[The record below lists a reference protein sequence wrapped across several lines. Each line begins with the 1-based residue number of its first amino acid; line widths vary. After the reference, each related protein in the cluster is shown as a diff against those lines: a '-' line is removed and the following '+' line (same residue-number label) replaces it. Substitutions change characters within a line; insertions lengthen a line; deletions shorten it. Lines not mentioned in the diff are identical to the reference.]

1 MNRAGMNT
9 AGMNTAVRQ
18 GLVKIITEHGR
29 SLADDPRKCEALLRD
44 YWGQHK
50 REINVLVG
58 ALKER
63 VALDLMS
70 DSAALPTKALMMR
83 LARRLQDNLG
93 YSEAASKWAVES
105 WALALGVTTNAE
117 LEEEHVTPLT
127 TVKAAA
133 PLDPDD
139 PFIQSTPKGLVTA
152 PPEETLRQ
160 ALRIV
165 FADNVATEYEKADLR
180 QIRERLGVSA
190 DMASRIFAEVKR
202 EREQANANAQARPSP
217 VNTLIVSQQ
226 RGAQYASISQA
237 LRSARPGTHI
247 LVKPGLYKESLIID
261 KPISISADGPAG
273 EVIVESAGSPCLVVR
288 ATQIKIQGLTL
299 QSFIND
305 EQDRYF
311 AVDVGFG
318 QLTLEDC
325 LISSDADACI
335 SIHGPGVNAEIRRC
349 RVRDAGVYGIWV
361 WDDAAGIIEDCELSN
376 CAGAGLVI
384 SGDTMEEAR
393 QMAADILADISD
405 DRNIINQASIKNSGG
420 AASKGGT
427 AGGMPRVRRCSI
439 SGGQDHG
446 IWVHYKGRAL
456 IEHCRVFENDAAGVW
471 IDQSSEAAIRHSN
484 INRNGWEAIRV
495 TAASVA
501 TVEDCDLSGNING
514 PWSVERG
521 CHVRESGN
529 KV

>member
-1 MNRAGMNT
+1 MNM
-9 AGMNTAVRQ
+9 AVRQ
-18 GLVKIITEHGR
+18 GLVRIINEHGR
-29 SLADDPRKCEALLRD
+29 SLVDDPRKCEGLLRD
-44 YWGQHK
+44 YWGQYK

-63 VALDLMS
+63 VALDLTGS
-70 DSAALPTKALMMR
+70 SGALPARVLIAR

-93 YSEAASKWAVES
+93 YSEVASKWAVES
-105 WALALGVTTNAE
+105 WALALGLITDID
-117 LEEEHVTPLT
+117 LEEERPARAVPLT
-127 TVKAAA
+127 ATKAAG

-139 PFIQSTPKGLVTA
+139 PFIQATPKGLVTA

-180 QIRERLGVSA
+180 RIKDRLGISA
-190 DMASRIFAEVKR
+190 DTASRIFAEVKR
-202 EREQANANAQARPSP
+202 ERLLADENAQVKTSA

-237 LRSARPGTHI
+237 VKNAGPGTHI
-247 LVKPGLYKESLIID
+247 LVKPGLYRESLIID
-261 KPISISADGPAG
+261 RPISISADGPAG
-273 EVIVESAGSPCLVVR
+273 EVIVESVGSPCLVTR
-288 ATQIKIQGLTL
+288 AAQIEIQGLTL
-299 QSFIND
+299 NSFIND
-305 EQDRYF
+305 ERDRYF
-311 AVDVGFG
+311 AVDISFG

-325 LISSDADACI
+325 VISSDADACI
-335 SIHGPGVNAEIRRC
+335 SIHGPGVNPEIRRC
-349 RVRDAGVYGIWV
+349 RVREGGVYGVWV
-361 WDDAAGIIEDCELSN
+361 WDGAAGIIEDCEISD

-405 DRNIINQASIKNSGG
+405 DQNIINQASVKSSGG
-420 AASKGGT
+420 AALKGIT
-427 AGGMPRVRRCSI
+427 GGMPHVRRCSI

-446 IWVHYKGRAL
+446 IWVHYKGQAL
-456 IEHCRVFENDAAGVW
+456 IEHCRVFENSAAGVW
-471 IDQSSEAAIRHSN
+471 IDQSSEAAVRHSN

-495 TAASVA
+495 TGGSQA
-501 TVEDCDLSGNING
+501 TVEDCDLSGNGNG
-514 PWSVERG
+514 PWAIERG
-521 CHVRESGN
+521 CQVRESGN